1 MDADRRERTSG
12 GRLANVP
19 ALVVSGIGLV
29 LAGLSLWYLI
39 VVRAYYVSGSL
50 LDPTPAVVLEVIEIS
65 LLGGFSFVL
74 VYAGYWLA
82 GSRFGGRRLW
92 WAGL

>member
-39 VVRAYYVSGSL
+39 VIRAYYISGSL
-50 LDPTPAVVLEVIEIS
+50 LDPTAAVVLEVIEIS

-82 GSRFGGRRLW
+82 SSRFGGRRLW